1 MNWTTVITNLLK
13 VKSIVTILTTSTF
26 VVLLLCGAPV
36 PQEFIM
42 IYTSIIAFYFGTQT
56 QKNQELYDKQ
66 VQQVDDGTD
75 N

>member
-1 MNWTTVITNLLK
+1 MSWQATITNLLK
-13 VKSIVTILTTSTF
+13 VKSIVTILTTITF
-26 VVLLLCGAPV
+26 IVLLLCGVPV

-66 VQQVDDGTD
+66 IQQADDGPD

>member
-1 MNWTTVITNLLK
+1 MSWQATITNLLK
-13 VKSIVTILTTSTF
+13 VKSIVTILTTITF
-26 VVLLLCGAPV
+26 IVLLLCGLPV
-36 PQEFIM
+36 PQEFVM

-66 VQQVDDGTD
+66 IQQTDDGPD

>member
-1 MNWTTVITNLLK
+1 MSWRATITNLLK
-13 VKSIVTILTTSTF
+13 VKSIVTILTTITF
-26 VVLLLCGAPV
+26 IVLLLCGLPV

-66 VQQVDDGTD
+66 IQQANDGTD

>member
-1 MNWTTVITNLLK
+1 MNWQATITNLLK
-13 VKSIVTILTTSTF
+13 VKSIVTILTTITF
-26 VVLLLCGAPV
+26 IVLLLCGLPV

-66 VQQVDDGTD
+66 IQQADDGTD

>member
-1 MNWTTVITNLLK
+1 MNWQATITNLLK
-13 VKSIVTILTTSTF
+13 VKSIVTILTTITF
-26 VVLLLCGAPV
+26 IVLLLCGLPV

-66 VQQVDDGTD
+66 IQQADDGPD

>member
-1 MNWTTVITNLLK
+1 MSWQATITNLLK
-13 VKSIVTILTTSTF
+13 VKSIVTILTTITF
-26 VVLLLCGAPV
+26 IVLLLCGLPV

-66 VQQVDDGTD
+66 IQQADDGPD

>member
-1 MNWTTVITNLLK
+1 MNWRATITNLLK
-13 VKSIVTILTTSTF
+13 VKSIVTILTTITF
-26 VVLLLCGAPV
+26 VVLLLCGLPV

-66 VQQVDDGTD
+66 IQQADDGTD

>member
-1 MNWTTVITNLLK
+1 MSWQATITNLLK
-13 VKSIVTILTTSTF
+13 VKSIVTILTTITF
-26 VVLLLCGAPV
+26 IVLLLCGLPV
-36 PQEFIM
+36 PQEFVM

-66 VQQVDDGTD
+66 IQQADDGPD

>member
-1 MNWTTVITNLLK
+1 MNWRATITNLLK
-13 VKSIVTILTTSTF
+13 VKSIVTILTTITF
-26 VVLLLCGAPV
+26 IVLLLCGLPV

-66 VQQVDDGTD
+66 IQQADDGSD

>member
-13 VKSIVTILTTSTF
+13 VKSIVTILTTITF
-26 VVLLLCGAPV
+26 VVLLLCGVPV

-66 VQQVDDGTD
+66 VQQVNDGTD